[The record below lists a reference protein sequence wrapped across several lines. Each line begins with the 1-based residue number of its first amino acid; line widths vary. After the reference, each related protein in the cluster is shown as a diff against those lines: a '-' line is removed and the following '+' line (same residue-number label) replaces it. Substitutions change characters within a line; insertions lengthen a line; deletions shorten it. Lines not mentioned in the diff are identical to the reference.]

1 MGSLHLNTTLEPYG
15 PAAAVMLTDEQVA
28 SLGGG
33 KSPAVRVT
41 VNETTVE
48 GRVGRMG
55 GDILLGFNKAVRAQ
69 LGVEPGDP
77 IDVLIELDDQPR
89 IYEAPPALAEA
100 LAKNPKAQ
108 AAWDV
113 LAPST
118 RKEWARQVTEAKAE
132 ETRDRRIAKAIAELA
147 G

>member
-1 MGSLHLNTTLEPYG
+1 MGTLRLTTTLEARG
-15 PAAAVMLTDEQVA
+15 PAAAVLLTEDQVA

-41 VNETTVE
+41 VDGRTAE

-55 GDILLGFNKAVRAQ
+55 GDVMLGFSKAKRAE
-69 LGVEPGDP
+69 LGVDIGDT

-89 IYEAPPALAEA
+89 VYEAPPALAEA

-108 AAWDV
+108 AAWDA
-113 LAPST
+113 LAPSK

-132 ETRDRRIAKAIAELA
+132 ETRDRRIAKAIAELSA
-147 G
+147 

>member
-1 MGSLHLNTTLEPYG
+1 MVALHLHVTLEPYG

-41 VNETTVE
+41 VDGTTVE
-48 GRVGRMG
+48 GRIGRMG
-55 GDILLGFNKAVRAQ
+55 DDILLGFSKAKRAE
-69 LGVEPGDP
+69 LGVEAGDV
-77 IDVLIELDDQPR
+77 IDIVIELDDQPR
-89 IYEAPPALAEA
+89 VYEAPPALAEA
-100 LAKNPKAQ
+100 LAKSSRAQ

-113 LAPST
+113 LAPSK
-118 RKEWARQVTEAKAE
+118 RKEYARQVTEAKAE
-132 ETRDRRIAKAIAELA
+132 QTRDRRIAKAIAELE